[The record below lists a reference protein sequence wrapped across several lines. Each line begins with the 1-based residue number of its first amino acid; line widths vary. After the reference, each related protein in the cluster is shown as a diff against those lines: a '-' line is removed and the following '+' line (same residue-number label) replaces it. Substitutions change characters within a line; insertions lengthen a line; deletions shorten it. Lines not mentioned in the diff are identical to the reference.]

1 MDKKGTK
8 IKPKM
13 NGYERIKAALAGE
26 ATDKTP
32 LMLHNFMMAAQEA
45 GVDMATYRDNPKE
58 IANVFLNITISL
70 YNINES
76 TMLLLSL
83 L

>member
-1 MDKKGTK
+1 VL
-8 IKPKM
+8 
-13 NGYERIKAALAGE
+13 YFE
-26 ATDKTP
+26 
-32 LMLHNFMMAAQEA
+32 
-45 GVDMATYRDNPKE
+45 E